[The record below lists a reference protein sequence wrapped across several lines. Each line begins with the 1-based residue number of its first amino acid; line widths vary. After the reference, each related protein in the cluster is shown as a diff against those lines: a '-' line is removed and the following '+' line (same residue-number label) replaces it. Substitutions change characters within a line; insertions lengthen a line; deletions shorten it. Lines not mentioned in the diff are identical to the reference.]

1 MEKLLGDPKVQKA
14 LNKSRVDAG
23 WAVERQMEL
32 CAIRSP
38 SNQESARAKRYLELY
53 EEWLRPGFTDEVGN
67 VFGVL
72 EGTGQGP
79 TLLLSGHM
87 DTVFDINT
95 TARRVRDG
103 RIWAPGIA
111 DDTRGM
117 VDVLTVAKAMIQ
129 NGIRPQGTIIFCGDV
144 GRKRWVSYGACGI
157 FLKPGM
163 ILTLWSID
171 GTGMGSITYNAV
183 ASYKCRMIFTGNGGH
198 ALSMFGYPNANN
210 ALARTVAKIADIQ
223 VPKSP
228 ITIFNAGILKG
239 GTGISTIP
247 TEAMALVDMRSLSK
261 EELDR
266 LYAKVEAAI
275 LADRDE
281 ENARWNHPTER
292 VSVKYEV
299 FSSRPGGEQSR
310 DCDIV
315 QAMAAAC
322 GAFGIEP
329 NYSEAAST
337 DANIPISL
345 GIPAIAIG
353 RSGMSGNTHTV
364 NEWYDPTDAHIGMAR
379 DLVLALVLAGY
390 KGVCEPVLTPRK
402 R

>member
-1 MEKLLGDPKVQKA
+1 
-14 LNKSRVDAG
+14 
-23 WAVERQMEL
+23 
-32 CAIRSP
+32 
-38 SNQESARAKRYLELY
+38 
-53 EEWLRPGFTDEVGN
+53 
-67 VFGVL
+67 
-72 EGTGQGP
+72 
-79 TLLLSGHM
+79 M

-95 TARRVRDG
+95 DCTPVVRDG

-144 GRKRWVSYGACGI
+144 GEETLGELRGMRHI
-157 FLKPGM
+157 FKPQDD
-163 ILTLWSID
+163 IDALVSID

-183 ASYKCRMIFTGNGGH
+183 ASYKCRMTFTGTGGH
-198 ALSMFGYPNANN
+198 ALNMFGFPNANN
-210 ALARTVAKIADIQ
+210 ALARTVAKIADIR

-275 LADRDE
+275 LAGRDE

-315 QAMAAAC
+315 QALAAAC
-322 GAFGIEP
+322 EAFGIAP

-379 DLVLALVLAGY
+379 DLVLALALAGY
-390 KGVCEPVLTPRK
+390 EGVCEPVLTPRK

>member
-1 MEKLLGDPKVQKA
+1 MPVKSKMEKLLGDPKVQKA
-14 LNKSRVDAG
+14 VKQIEVDAG

-53 EEWLRPGFTDEVGN
+53 EELGFDRCFTDEAGN

-72 EGTGQGP
+72 EGAGHGP
-79 TLLLSGHM
+79 TLLLAGHM

-95 TARRVRDG
+95 DCTPVVRDG

-144 GRKRWVSYGACGI
+144 GEETLGELRGMRHI
-157 FLKPGM
+157 FKTQDDIDALV
-163 ILTLWSID
+163 SID

-183 ASYKCRMIFTGNGGH
+183 ASYKCRMTFTGTGGH
-198 ALSMFGYPNANN
+198 ALNMFGFPNANN
-210 ALARTVAKIADIQ
+210 ALARTVAKIADIR

-275 LADRDE
+275 LAGRDE

-292 VSVKYEV
+292 VSVKY
-299 FSSRPGGEQSR
+299 
-310 DCDIV
+310 
-315 QAMAAAC
+315 
-322 GAFGIEP
+322 
-329 NYSEAAST
+329 
-337 DANIPISL
+337 
-345 GIPAIAIG
+345 
-353 RSGMSGNTHTV
+353 
-364 NEWYDPTDAHIGMAR
+364 
-379 DLVLALVLAGY
+379 
-390 KGVCEPVLTPRK
+390 
-402 R
+402 